1 MTIAQRALEVLRAVL
16 FVLLCIGLYF
26 VLSIAATQVGL
37 VRPGSGTLD
46 DPSLLI
52 GGLISIVAT
61 LGATFFMCLVAHEPV
76 GNVGFAD
83 ANPQRKVGLGFV
95 WGGVIVA
102 LAVVIPWL
110 AHHESLGGPNA
121 GAMGEL
127 NAGLRLLGAFAPQSA
142 SEEIFLRGYAL
153 AHLRRGVG
161 NVPAVIATGVVFGV
175 LHLANPNSSW
185 VAAAN
190 ISLVGVFLGAL
201 VVRTGS
207 LWMAIG
213 LHIAWNWFEG
223 FFFGHPVSG
232 IFPGTALIQR
242 TAADDSL
249 WTGGAFGPEASLPTV
264 IILAG
269 CLAAVL
275 FWRRERKAAADV

>member
-26 VLSIAATQVGL
+26 MLSIAATQAGL
-37 VRPGSGTLD
+37 IRQGVGTLD
-46 DPSLLI
+46 DPALLI
-52 GGLISIVAT
+52 GGLIGLAST
-61 LGATFFMCLVAHEPV
+61 LGATFFMCKIRGEPV

-83 ANPQRKVGLGFV
+83 PNPQRKVGFGFL
-95 WGGVIVA
+95 WGGAIVA
-102 LAVVIPWL
+102 LAVIVPW
-110 AHHESLGGPNA
+110 ATRHETLGGPNV
-121 GAMGEL
+121 GAVGVL
-127 NAGLRLLGAFAPQSA
+127 SAGLRELGGFAPQSA

-153 AHLRRGVG
+153 THLRRGVG
-161 NVPAVIATGVVFGV
+161 DVAAVLVTGTTFGV

-185 VAAAN
+185 IAAAN
-190 ISLVGVFLGAL
+190 ISLVGIFLGAL
-201 VVRTGS
+201 VIRTGS

-232 IFPGTALIQR
+232 IFPGTALIVR
-242 TAADDSL
+242 SSADDSL
-249 WTGGAFGPEASLPTV
+249 WTGGAFGPEASLPTAIV
-264 IILAG
+264 LAG

-275 FWRRERKAAADV
+275 FWRRERKDPSVV